1 TKSKATDPK
10 VFSQI
15 KPLLQTAEVN
25 IVNFEGVASYS
36 FIPHE
41 YKRFLLKM
49 PTSVPSMLKNASVHV
64 ATLANNHAMDFGYL
78 GLFET
83 IVSLE
88 DAGIETLGAGANL
101 EEAVQP
107 KIIVSGGRSICL
119 LAFSRTLPESFWAKK
134 DKAGTAYVDFT
145 ATGKM

>member
-1 TKSKATDPK
+1 
-10 VFSQI
+10 
-15 KPLLQTAEVN
+15 
-25 IVNFEGVASYS
+25 
-36 FIPHE
+36 
-41 YKRFLLKM
+41 
-49 PTSVPSMLKNASVHV
+49 
-64 ATLANNHAMDFGYL
+64 GYL

-83 IVSLE
+83 KVSLE

-134 DKAGTAYVDFT
+134 DRAGTAYVDFT
-145 ATGKM
+145 ATGKMIRSCAEAGHFTIPIYHWGQELASQPKEYQQTLARL